1 MAAEKVLI
9 KFISPHHTGNVLSS
23 LALEP
28 ELLVLVGYGD
38 FLTES
43 VRNRYNHFFHIRN
56 VETVLT
62 DPVRID
68 PVREDDIE
76 VRLEQMLERYAA
88 ERPSIDITDADP
100 KQALILGTIL
110 AAHPSW
116 HVSVFSY
123 NLAEATFS
131 SVRDGEHVKRLTFPS
146 IDESDISFLRRGTTK
161 SDPRIEGRAKMT
173 RSDLTKPVIMMIRA
187 LSEAYRDRPA
197 FWRSFA
203 EKLQTT
209 PIGLAGGKREYLLDA
224 SDVGIRDD
232 AFEELADRGVITRY
246 VRRNGILDIE
256 FCDGYA
262 SYLAANMDKIPSL
275 NLFIETALI
284 RDYRQKAAYRDLSL
298 VDYRYVTGIR
308 GCLPYVI
315 GVYNEGFGAEDIC
328 DFKSFADQIFGDPV
342 RMILVK
348 DTGLPIPATVMDAAT
363 SLKVEIVDAA
373 KLTMLLTPR

>member
-100 KQALILGTIL
+100 RQALILGTIL

-123 NLAEATFS
+123 NLAE
-131 SVRDGEHVKRLTFPS
+131 
-146 IDESDISFLRRGTTK
+146 
-161 SDPRIEGRAKMT
+161 
-173 RSDLTKPVIMMIRA
+173 
-187 LSEAYRDRPA
+187 
-197 FWRSFA
+197 
-203 EKLQTT
+203 
-209 PIGLAGGKREYLLDA
+209 
-224 SDVGIRDD
+224 
-232 AFEELADRGVITRY
+232 
-246 VRRNGILDIE
+246 
-256 FCDGYA
+256 
-262 SYLAANMDKIPSL
+262 
-275 NLFIETALI
+275 
-284 RDYRQKAAYRDLSL
+284 
-298 VDYRYVTGIR
+298 
-308 GCLPYVI
+308 
-315 GVYNEGFGAEDIC
+315 
-328 DFKSFADQIFGDPV
+328 
-342 RMILVK
+342 
-348 DTGLPIPATVMDAAT
+348 
-363 SLKVEIVDAA
+363 
-373 KLTMLLTPR
+373 